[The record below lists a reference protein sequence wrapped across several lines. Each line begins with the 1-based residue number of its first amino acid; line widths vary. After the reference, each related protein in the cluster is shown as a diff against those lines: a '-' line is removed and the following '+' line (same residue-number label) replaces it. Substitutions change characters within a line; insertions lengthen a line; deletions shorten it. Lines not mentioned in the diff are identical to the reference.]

1 MFCSLDVKNL
11 KVVIED
17 TIDDNANLQDIADD
31 LPESVPRYIILS
43 YKWKK
48 DDGRLTYPLIFLYYI
63 PPQIKPA
70 LAMLYSSTK
79 HELGVKINV
88 NKTGIFFFEEKN
100 SFFLIFFD
108 YSSIYLAFF
117 FWYLVEIQNSDLL
130 TDEWIL
136 ESKFWF
142 WWFEI
147 ANCVCFDLIFRKSN
161 KNITFISFLCIN
173 FFF

>member
-1 MFCSLDVKNL
+1 MFVRCEELESCDWRHHWRQRQSSRHCRRSSRIGSSLHHSFLQVEKRRWQTHLSAHFSLLHSSSNQACAC
-11 KVVIED
+11 
-17 TIDDNANLQDIADD
+17 NAVLIHKARTWRQNQCQQDW
-31 LPESVPRYIILS
+31 Y
-43 YKWKK
+43 
-48 DDGRLTYPLIFLYYI
+48 
-63 PPQIKPA
+63 
-70 LAMLYSSTK
+70 
-79 HELGVKINV
+79 
-88 NKTGIFFFEEKN
+88 IFFFKKKN

-136 ESKFWF
+136 ESKCLF